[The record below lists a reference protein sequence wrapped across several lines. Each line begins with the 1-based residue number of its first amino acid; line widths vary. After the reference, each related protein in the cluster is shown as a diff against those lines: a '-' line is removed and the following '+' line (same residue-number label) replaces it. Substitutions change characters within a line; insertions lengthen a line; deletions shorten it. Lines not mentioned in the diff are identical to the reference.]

1 MGSCEFIPSVVRAL
15 VAEEA
20 GAATGQARFV
30 GSSSGIAF
38 TPRGLMMRAM
48 NRLLPLLLLVSLT
61 APLWSEPKPAPPHKT
76 WEKTIAA
83 FEAEDKQTPPPKGA
97 VLFIGASGITRW
109 KTLKE
114 DFPKYTV
121 INRGFGGSQVD
132 DAVYYAD
139 RIVIPYQPK
148 TIVFQSG
155 GNDLNAGKSPE
166 KVAKDFEAFVGKV
179 RAALP
184 DVRILFIESPPST
197 KRWDQ
202 RDKQQQ
208 YNKLV
213 KQFLESGTNMVFI
226 PLWDPFIGADGKP
239 NDALYVED
247 HLHNNAE
254 GYKIRARIVNEY
266 LDRK

>member
-1 MGSCEFIPSVVRAL
+1 
-15 VAEEA
+15 
-20 GAATGQARFV
+20 
-30 GSSSGIAF
+30 
-38 TPRGLMMRAM
+38 M
-48 NRLLPLLLLVSLT
+48 NRLLPILLFLSLT
-61 APLWSEPKPAPPHKT
+61 APLWSEPKSASPSTK
-76 WEKTIAA
+76 WEKAMAA
-83 FEAEDKQTPPPKGA
+83 FAEEDKANPPPKGA

-121 INRGFGGSQVD
+121 INRGFGGSQVE
-132 DAVYYAD
+132 DATYYAD

-155 GNDLNAGKSPE
+155 GNDINAGKGPE
-166 KVAKDFEAFVGKV
+166 QVAKDFEAFVAKV

-184 DVRILFIESPPST
+184 EVRILFIESPPST

-202 RDKQQQ
+202 REKQQQ

-213 KQFLESGTNMVFI
+213 KQFMEAGKNMVFI
-226 PLWDPFIGADGKP
+226 PMWDPFIGPDGKP

-266 LDRK
+266 LEKK